1 MFSHGKKCYDP
12 TRITCECFHKIF
24 LLRNATDLTMVDLTK
39 YLPTDLWKFWAIE
52 PSFSRNICHQKS
64 SVVVQS
70 PVFTKY
76 FAKER
81 PVKGRWK
88 SSMFSR
94 KKIQCLEVQRG
105 RSLRFTK
112 KWSRRHSV
120 IETKIY
126 CHLPIFS
133 VKMICKNLQFLPF
146 LDAIF
151 WYIQ

>member
-81 PVKGRWK
+81 PVKEEDAHREK
-88 SSMFSR
+88 SSSPICVFS
-94 KKIQCLEVQRG
+94 LA
-105 RSLRFTK
+105 S
-112 KWSRRHSV
+112 
-120 IETKIY
+120 
-126 CHLPIFS
+126 
-133 VKMICKNLQFLPF
+133 N
-146 LDAIF
+146 
-151 WYIQ
+151 